1 MSWRNTWDKYIDYIM
16 AHTLDASGE
25 RHCDRACII
34 GMDGSKWTTDGHD
47 NHLQIT
53 YQEAAFIARVMR
65 SKDFTQFRA
74 SGIQAAGVRYQFLR
88 EEDGKLVLGKKKGN
102 GALTLQASKTAI
114 VIGHTKEGG
123 QQGNTNKGVAVIVE
137 YLESLGM
144 RVVSRSRCACW

>member
-1 MSWRNTWDKYIDYIM
+1 MHWVNSYIDNLLEQ
-16 AHTLDASGE
+16 TKDASGQI
-25 RHCDRACII
+25 HCDKACII
-34 GMDGSKWTTDGHD
+34 GMDGSKWTTDGHA

-65 SKDFTQFRA
+65 SKDFKPFQA
-74 SGIQAAGVRYQFLR
+74 SGIHAAGLKYQFPR
-88 EEDGKLVLGKKKGN
+88 EEDGKWVLGKKKGN

-114 VIGHTKEGG
+114 VIGHTMEGR
-123 QQGNTNKGVAVIVE
+123 QQGNTNKGVAYIAE